1 MAVIRVNVLTP
12 GFTSPNGC
20 AFLFPL
26 IVHRRAL
33 QDLGIRLSLHL
44 EDSDFRRL
52 ADCDVLILDS
62 KYYSPRW
69 IAESDAVLEKIAQLA
84 AAAPKLFYFDIT
96 DSSGWDHTRALPY
109 VTAYFKNQLLKDRTA
124 YLRPL
129 YGYRL
134 YADLY
139 HRTEG
144 ARDSDDARSEPITN
158 PALLEKLHVGWNSGL
173 ADYSWLGPLR
183 MALYRRMPLRGL
195 LRLPSRFV
203 AADRPRRKEVSC
215 RIGADYA
222 RGSVAWQ
229 RQAVRRRLSHR
240 LSTDKLARR
249 GYLRELAESRIVVS
263 PFGLGEITLRDF
275 EIFLA
280 GALALKPDMSHMETW
295 PDLFRDGETIACHRW
310 DLSDLEDK
318 IEALL
323 ADEAGCV
330 EIAQNAQAA
339 YRRHLVGREAAQTF
353 AERFADLL
361 RAGEETRAQ
370 AAG

>member
-1 MAVIRVNVLTP
+1 MIQVNVLTP

-33 QDLGIRLSLHL
+33 EESGIRVELHQD
-44 EDSDFRRL
+44 DSDPRRL
-52 ADCDVLILDS
+52 GDCDVLILDS
-62 KYYSPRW
+62 KFYSPRW
-69 IAESDAVLEKIAQLA
+69 IAESEAVLERIAALA

-96 DSSGWDHTRALPY
+96 DSSGWDHARALPY

-129 YGYRL
+129 YGHRL
-134 YADLY
+134 YADSY

-144 ARDSDDARSEPITN
+144 AEDPDGASSEPIAN
-158 PALLEKLHVGWNSGL
+158 PALLEKLHVAWNSGL

-183 MALYRRMPLRGL
+183 MALYRRVPLRAL
-195 LRLPSRFV
+195 LRPPGRFV
-203 AADRPRRKEVSC
+203 AADRPRPKEVSC

-222 RGSVAWQ
+222 RASVAWQ
-229 RQAVRRRLSHR
+229 RRAMRQRLSAR
-240 LSTDKLARR
+240 LSTDKLGRR
-249 GYLRELAESRIVVS
+249 RYLAELAESRIVVS

-323 ADEAGCV
+323 ADEAGRI
-330 EIAQNAQAA
+330 EIARNGQAA
-339 YRRHLVGREAAQTF
+339 YRRHLVGREAAQIF
-353 AERFADLL
+353 AARFAAIL
-361 RAGEETRAQ
+361 RAGDETRAQ

>member
-1 MAVIRVNVLTP
+1 MIQVRVLTP

-33 QDLGIRLSLHL
+33 QDSGVRISLHND
-44 EDSDFRRL
+44 DSDLRLL

-62 KYYSPRW
+62 KFYSPRW
-69 IAESDAVLEKIAQLA
+69 IAESDGVLEKIAELA

-96 DSSGWDHTRALPY
+96 DSSGWDHARALPH

-124 YLRPL
+124 YLQPF
-129 YGYRL
+129 YGYRI
-134 YADLY
+134 YADYY
-139 HRTEG
+139 HRTNG
-144 ARDSDDARSEPITN
+144 AEDPDDARSEPVAN

-173 ADYSWLGPLR
+173 ADYSLFGPLR
-183 MALYRRMPLRGL
+183 MALFRHFPLRAL
-195 LRLPSRFV
+195 LQPPSRFIG
-203 AADRPRRKEVSC
+203 ADRPRGKQVSC

-229 RQAVRRRLSHR
+229 RRAMRQRLRQR
-240 LSTDKLARR
+240 LSTDKLDRR
-249 GYLRELAESRIVVS
+249 RYLRELAGSRVAIS

-275 EIFLA
+275 EIFLS

-295 PDLFRDGETIACHRW
+295 PDLFRDGETVVCHRW
-310 DLSDLEDK
+310 DLSDLEET
-318 IEALL
+318 IEGLL
-323 ADEAGCV
+323 ADDARRV
-330 EIAQNAQAA
+330 EIAQDGQEC
-339 YRRHLVGREAAQTF
+339 YRRHLVGREAAQIF
-353 AERFADLL
+353 AERFAAIL
-361 RAGEETRAQ
+361 RVGDETRAQ